1 MPVVC
6 HALCWRAE
14 EGGAGFCPL
23 GISQS
28 DGGSQHI
35 PQQLYLR
42 EVAALM
48 GARVTED
55 FPEEVSEG

>member
-1 MPVVC
+1 MKDWKSKEPIQPERYYAVVV
-6 HALCWRAE
+6 
-14 EGGAGFCPL
+14 
-23 GISQS
+23 
-28 DGGSQHI
+28 GSQHI
-35 PQQLYLR
+35 PEQLYLR